1 MTRLPEP
8 AAQPP
13 EPVRK
18 AAEETVQGC
27 RDLAAADL
35 ARAALMDTA
44 NGRHRLENSASSWT
58 NRADMIQD
66 LQDSLEVRQAA
77 SRAEWADDETADD
90 APEAAGS

>member
-1 MTRLPEP
+1 MTRLPDT

-18 AAEETVQGC
+18 AAGDTVEGC
-27 RDLAAADL
+27 RGLAAADL

-58 NRADMIQD
+58 NRAEMIQD

-77 SRAEWADDETADD
+77 ARAEWEDDEPARDV
-90 APEAAGS
+90 PEESGS